1 MANQILIDSLRLN
14 ISILRD
20 FIAAIPDGEL
30 RRRRH
35 ADYWT
40 IHEHLNHL
48 VITQLML
55 CRRIELFIKEDRPVI
70 VPFVP
75 DDKPKDESS
84 ASKSVRELLD
94 AFAKWREKQL
104 QLLETCP
111 AGVWARTAVHPEYH
125 SYSFEILVRHILL
138 HDSYHMN
145 RIEELWLLKD
155 EFLKN
160 W

>member
-1 MANQILIDSLRLN
+1 MANQILIDALRLN
-14 ISILRD
+14 VQILRD
-20 FIAAIPDGEL
+20 FIATIPDGEL
-30 RRRRH
+30 RNRRREGF
-35 ADYWT
+35 WS

-48 VITQLML
+48 VITQIML

-75 DDKPKDESS
+75 DGKPKDESS
-84 ASKSVRELLD
+84 ASKPAGELLD

-104 QLLETCP
+104 HLLETC
-111 AGVWARTAVHPEYH
+111 ADGTWARTALHPEYL
-125 SYSFEILVRHILL
+125 SYTFEILVRHILL
-138 HDSYHMN
+138 HDSFHMN

-155 EFLKN
+155 QFLKN